1 MAFKLTTD
9 EMHGLSKRIAS
20 EVISE
25 EQIKEHTTN
34 ATAEQL
40 AKLKMDDEY
49 ILKMNPTNYAELM
62 TETLQS
68 AYLKKLRGWIRNRRY
83 RAKPIKNQGDKLT
96 TINIS
101 KKNVWSLEQ
110 LKYEYDQAHP
120 GSDIKQDEIIE
131 KALKNLAN
139 NYANKMY

>member
-49 ILKMNPTNYAELM
+49 ILKINPTNYAELM
-62 TETLQS
+62 TETLQP
-68 AYLKKLRGWIRNRRY
+68 AYLTKLRGWIRNRRY

-110 LKYEYDQAHP
+110 LKHAYDQAHP
-120 GSDIKQDEIIE
+120 GADIKQDEIIE